1 MNKLDNTNFYKT
13 EAENV
18 KLLQYDFYTH
28 TKKLSNQNTVFI

>member
-18 KLLQYDFYTH
+18 KQNKTNEQIRQHKLLQNR
-28 TKKLSNQNTVFI
+28 S